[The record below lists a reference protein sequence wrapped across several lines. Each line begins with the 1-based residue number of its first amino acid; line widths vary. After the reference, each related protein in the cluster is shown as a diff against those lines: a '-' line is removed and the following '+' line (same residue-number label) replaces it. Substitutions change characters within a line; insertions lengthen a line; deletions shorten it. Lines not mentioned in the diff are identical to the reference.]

1 MKTMTDLR
9 RPKLAACVLIA
20 TLTAGALAPVQA
32 SAQTKIR
39 FTLDWVA
46 QSTHGPFFVALY
58 QGYYKAEGLDVTMD
72 AGKGSAD
79 AVRRIVSGAYDMGFP
94 DINALIQFNSK
105 NPKKAIQEVM
115 MGYEQPPFSI
125 FTLKTSN
132 ITHPRQL
139 VGKSLGAPVFDA
151 SYKLFPAFAKAI
163 GIDHTLV
170 KRKNMDPRLREPM
183 LKRGEVEAISGH
195 VFSSMLN
202 LKAMGVA
209 ESDVR
214 FFMYGDY
221 GMDSYG
227 NGIAVSPRFMK
238 AHPKAVAAFLR
249 ATIKA
254 ARDTVL
260 RPNMAIAA
268 TKKFEPLIDEAI
280 ERDRL
285 RLGIKCCILTP
296 NVKKN
301 GYGGVDM
308 DRLGRSIEQAALAF
322 DLKRK
327 PTASDMFT
335 ARFLP
340 PKEQRMIHK

>member
-1 MKTMTDLR
+1 MKSKFFMVPT
-9 RPKLAACVLIA
+9 VLA
-20 TLTAGALAPVQA
+20 TLLAVLAIPVAGPALAKNV
-32 SAQTKIR
+32 KVR
-39 FTLDWVA
+39 FTLDWVP
-46 QSTHGPFFVALY
+46 QSTHGPFFVALME
-58 QGYYKAEGLDVTMD
+58 GYYKAEGLDVTMD

-105 NPKKAIQEVM
+105 NPDKAIQEVL

-125 FTLKTSN
+125 FTLKKSK

-139 VGKSLGAPVFDA
+139 VGKTLGAPVFDA

-163 GIDHTLV
+163 GIKSSAV
-170 KRKNMDPRLREPM
+170 MRKNMDPRLREPM

-202 LKAMGVA
+202 LKAIGVK
-209 ESDVR
+209 ESDVN
-214 FFMYGDY
+214 FFMYGDF

-227 NGIAVSPRFMK
+227 NGIAVSPRFMRE
-238 AHPKAVAAFLR
+238 HPEAVRGFLR

-260 RPNMAIAA
+260 RPEKAIAA
-268 TKKFEPLIDEAI
+268 TKKFEPLINEAL

-285 RLGIKCCILTP
+285 RLGIQCCILTP

-301 GYGGVDM
+301 GFGGVNM
-308 DRLGRSIEQAALAF
+308 ERLGRSIGQAALAF
-322 DLKRK
+322 GLKRK
-327 PTASDMFT
+327 PTAEDMFNSK
-335 ARFLP
+335 FLP
-340 PKEQRMIHK
+340 PKAERMIHK

>member
-1 MKTMTDLR
+1 MTR
-9 RPKLAACVLIA
+9 RSGMISRILA
-20 TLTAGALAPVQA
+20 TLVIALVMSAAGAA
-32 SAQTKIR
+32 SAANVKVR

-58 QGYYKAEGLDVTMD
+58 EGYYKAEGLDVTLD

-105 NPKKAIQEVM
+105 NPEKAIQEVL

-125 FTLKTSN
+125 FTLKTSK

-139 VGKSLGAPVFDA
+139 VGKTLGAPVFDA

-163 GIDHTLV
+163 GISADAV
-170 KRKNMDPRLREPM
+170 KRENMDPRLREPM
-183 LKRGEVEAISGH
+183 LKRGEVDAISGH

-202 LKAMGVA
+202 LKAIGVK

-214 FFMYGDY
+214 FFMYGDF
-221 GMDSYG
+221 GMHSYG
-227 NGIAVSPRFMK
+227 NGIAVSPKFMR
-238 AHPKAVAAFLR
+238 AHPEAVRGFIR

-260 RPNMAIAA
+260 KPEKAIAA
-268 TKKFEPLIDEAI
+268 AKKFEPLIDEAI

-285 RLGIKCCILTP
+285 RLGIRCCILTP
-296 NVKKN
+296 NVKKD

-308 DRLGRSIEQAALAF
+308 KRLDRSIGQAALAF
-322 DLKRK
+322 GLKRK
-327 PTASDMFT
+327 PTAGEMFNS
-335 ARFLP
+335 RFLP